1 MYTSGI
7 SLGERGQLDAS
18 LSNINN
24 PPSSPSVTPSAA
36 GTMAPN
42 KESTASGSKGG
53 DRQQSVEPGE
63 AQADA
68 LRDDP
73 NTFQRIKVCE
83 PLTSNLNF
91 GLDVMSVV
99 CNGSKSA
106 ARRVLNNESKEFL
119 PSRFV
124 HACNRVLANVH
135 PMQATVEEHLLA
147 LGMEG
152 VVERQA
158 GIVKRLEQVEENSLP
173 KLRGDFN
180 SLSVQLG
187 DLSRALRINNGN
199 QSSHV
204 RELEHLSSSAKDV
217 VRRLAHLEEAQR
229 GPDAQ
234 GLFTDQSNSL
244 HSVLGAL
251 RGGVGNITSALQRI
265 EQQQQRLLQQQQQ
278 PAPSLATA
286 CLRDPPAPVSW
297 ADAAERSEEEEN
309 AAPAIPP
316 VSSKKDHVKP
326 CKMAQPSQYNGS
338 EDVDEAL
345 YTFET
350 YFDATKAPKEMWPK
364 MVLMLLGGQAKK
376 AWLAFVV
383 PRAESEV
390 TWDSFCKCMH
400 DSFAPPDKHN
410 KARMQLKNARQGN
423 SSVKDYIR
431 HVRSLITQLG
441 SRPPAKED
449 ALMFLYDGLNKET
462 KNSARADPRTGQA
475 WTDFDAL
482 ANYLITVEISSG
494 TSDASTPHS
503 NARFTRK
510 FKTPSTPHVAVSQCK
525 PYVTAKGKVITDR
538 QQLFQIARAQ
548 EGNSRRP
555 AIGGGKRGPGGQ
567 HSGPPPPKKRGGA
580 DHRAP
585 APHHVPVPGGFD
597 LAAFAKEAAENAVK
611 AFTEKGM
618 GK

>member
-1 MYTSGI
+1 
-7 SLGERGQLDAS
+7 
-18 LSNINN
+18 
-24 PPSSPSVTPSAA
+24 
-36 GTMAPN
+36 
-42 KESTASGSKGG
+42 
-53 DRQQSVEPGE
+53 
-63 AQADA
+63 
-68 LRDDP
+68 
-73 NTFQRIKVCE
+73 
-83 PLTSNLNF
+83 
-91 GLDVMSVV
+91 
-99 CNGSKSA
+99 
-106 ARRVLNNESKEFL
+106 
-119 PSRFV
+119 
-124 HACNRVLANVH
+124 
-135 PMQATVEEHLLA
+135 
-147 LGMEG
+147 
-152 VVERQA
+152 
-158 GIVKRLEQVEENSLP
+158 
-173 KLRGDFN
+173 
-180 SLSVQLG
+180 
-187 DLSRALRINNGN
+187 
-199 QSSHV
+199 
-204 RELEHLSSSAKDV
+204 
-217 VRRLAHLEEAQR
+217 
-229 GPDAQ
+229 
-234 GLFTDQSNSL
+234 
-244 HSVLGAL
+244 
-251 RGGVGNITSALQRI
+251 
-265 EQQQQRLLQQQQQ
+265 
-278 PAPSLATA
+278 
-286 CLRDPPAPVSW
+286 
-297 ADAAERSEEEEN
+297 
-309 AAPAIPP
+309 
-316 VSSKKDHVKP
+316 
-326 CKMAQPSQYNGS
+326 MAQPSQYNGS

-400 DSFAPPDKHN
+400 DSFAPPDKHS

-423 SSVKDYIR
+423 NSVKDYIR

-585 APHHVPVPGGFD
+585 HHVPVPGGFD